1 MNRTNRHRRA
11 IGFRRRELVGDVVE
25 MGIAMINHGGDPNDR
40 RSCIMALVRAG
51 YPLRTVMIMLDSVM
65 LVTGDALD
73 AMETE
78 AADAAAPASAP

>member
-1 MNRTNRHRRA
+1 
-11 IGFRRRELVGDVVE
+11 
-25 MGIAMINHGGDPNDR
+25 
-40 RSCIMALVRAG
+40 MALVRAG